1 MSQDPRRWLM
11 LPVILSASFMAA
23 FDFSV
28 VNVAAPS
35 LQTTL
40 HAGSAA
46 LELVVGG
53 YAFTYASGMVTGGK
67 LGDLFGHRTLFLLG
81 MAGFTLASLLCGLAG
96 TPGQLVG
103 ARLLQGLTASAMVPQ
118 VMALI
123 TATFP
128 PGERLR
134 ALSWFGVTIGLG
146 STAGQV
152 LGGLLLDADV
162 LGLGWRAIF
171 LINLPVGLVALTF
184 AARWLPR
191 GRAASRPRLDP
202 VGVVGV
208 SGSLA
213 LALVPLALGR
223 EAGWPAWT
231 WLAMAASVPALVGTL
246 AWERRIARRGGE
258 PLLDLALFRAGSFR
272 TGLAV
277 NVAFMASFSSL
288 MFTVTLLLQ
297 AGLGASPLHAG
308 LTFAPLAVGSALS
321 SILGRGLIARHGRR
335 VMTFGS
341 ALTGVGVLGLAV
353 ELRVLGA
360 DLTPPWLLLPLGLAG
375 IGSGLT
381 LPSVLGVALSG
392 VRPAKAGAAS
402 GVLTTTQQFA
412 GATGVAVLGALFFGA
427 LGTHPGRADFTAAA
441 QLTLWIDVALVAVT
455 TVLIT
460 LLPRAATTQPLV
472 SQPNR
477 QPTAA

>member
-1 MSQDPRRWLM
+1 M